1 VGGIELVGV
10 ADAGEGHGSGGGGRR
25 KRAGN
30 RMGRSTRTPCGRFQL

>member
-25 KRAGN
+25 KREGD
-30 RMGRSTRTPCGRFQL
+30 RMGGQELTPCGRFQR